1 MPKQIQAYFKT
12 EDEAEGARTSLQAY
26 RTMHLEVGRLD
37 GKLGRDRRLLI
48 PFVPYN
54 TAGSM
59 NTGGAAGT
67 VAASGTGYSDRAVPL
82 VSDGNEE
89 GVRRED
95 LEDTSSL
102 LDATDVFSSED
113 NDKLQYV
120 LSAKVDDADYEEIV
134 HKLRAS
140 HAYVDR
146 FDE

>member
-26 RTMHLEVGRLD
+26 RTEHLEVGQL
-37 GKLGRDRRLLI
+37 GGTLGRDRRLLI

-59 NTGGAAGT
+59 NTGGAAGA
-67 VAASGTGYSDRAVPL
+67 VAAGTSYGDSVVSLASDR
-82 VSDGNEE
+82 NQE

-95 LEDTSSL
+95 LQDTPGL
-102 LDATDVFSSED
+102 LDAMDVFSSED

-134 HKLRAS
+134 HKLRAN

>member
-26 RTMHLEVGRLD
+26 WTEHLEVGRLD
-37 GKLGRDRRLLI
+37 GTLGRDRRLLI

-59 NTGGAAGT
+59 NTGGAAGA
-67 VAASGTGYSDRAVPL
+67 VAAGTGYSDRAIPV

-89 GVRRED
+89 GVRREE
-95 LEDTSSL
+95 LQDTPGL

-120 LSAKVDDADYEEIV
+120 LSAKVHDADYEEIV
-134 HKLRAS
+134 SKLRAN

>member
-26 RTMHLEVGRLD
+26 RTEHLEVGQLD
-37 GKLGRDRRLLI
+37 GTLGRDRRLLI

-59 NTGGAAGT
+59 NTGGAAGA
-67 VAASGTGYSDRAVPL
+67 VAAGTGYSDRVVPV
-82 VSDGNEE
+82 VSDRNEE

-95 LEDTSSL
+95 LQDTGL
-102 LDATDVFSSED
+102 LDAADVFSSED

-134 HKLRAS
+134 RKLRAN

>member
-26 RTMHLEVGRLD
+26 RTEHLEVGQLD
-37 GKLGRDRRLLI
+37 GTLGRDRRLLI
-48 PFVPYN
+48 PFIPYN

-59 NTGGAAGT
+59 NTGGAAGAA
-67 VAASGTGYSDRAVPL
+67 AASSGYGDRIVPVVSNRSD
-82 VSDGNEE
+82 E
-89 GVRRED
+89 GVRRNELD
-95 LEDTSSL
+95 AHTPGL
-102 LDATDVFSSED
+102 LDATEVFSSED

-134 HKLRAS
+134 HKLRAN